1 MTFDPTMALAVAGN
15 IASSS
20 EYNKVVNNVLDLD
33 SRVSG
38 LSLTQPYVHLYQSST
53 GTQTIANTTPTA
65 VTFNAEV
72 IDNPAGT
79 GFHSTVSNIS
89 RVTPT
94 VAGRYFLVGG
104 VCFPAAGTGSF
115 VAQFRKNGAVVLGAA
130 PYQDKQ
136 LYTSSFIAL
145 MAQSHATLV
154 ANGTTDYFELWTN
167 QNSGGN
173 LTTFSNTTDQHSYL
187 IAFYLGAS

>member
-1 MTFDPTMALAVAGN
+1 MTFVAMANAVSGQ

-20 EYNKVVNNVLDLD
+20 EYNKVVSNVYDLD
-33 SRVSG
+33 SRVTG
-38 LSLTQPYVHLYQSST
+38 LSAASPYVHLYQSST

-65 VTFNAEV
+65 ITFNAEV
-72 IDNPAGT
+72 IDNPSGS
-79 GFHSTVSNIS
+79 GFHSTVSNTS

-94 VAGRYFLVGG
+94 VAGRYFLMGG

-115 VAQFRKNGAVVLGAA
+115 NAQFRKNGAVVLGAA
-130 PYQDKQ
+130 TYQDKQ
-136 LYTSSFIAL
+136 LYTSGFVAL
-145 MAQSHATLV
+145 SAQCTATLV
-154 ANGTTDYFELWTN
+154 ANGTTDYFELFTN

-173 LTTFSNTTDQHSYL
+173 LTTFSNTTDQHSFL

>member
-1 MTFDPTMALAVAGN
+1 MAFVPMANAVSGT
-15 IASSS
+15 IASST
-20 EYNKVVNNVLDLD
+20 EYNKVVSNVYDLD

-38 LSLTQPYVHLYQSST
+38 ISLTRPYVHLYQSST
-53 GTQTIANTTPTA
+53 GTQTVANVTPTA

-89 RVTPT
+89 RVVPT

-104 VCFPAAGTGSF
+104 VCYPAAGTGSF
-115 VAQFRKNGAVVLGAA
+115 NAQFRKNGAVVLGAA

-136 LYTSSFIAL
+136 LYTSGSVAL
-145 MAQSHATLV
+145 SAQCHATLT
-154 ANGTTDYFELWTN
+154 ANGTTDYFELWTS

-173 LTTFSNTTDQHSYL
+173 LTTFSNATDQHSFL

>member
-1 MTFDPTMALAVAGN
+1 MPFVPMAYAVNGN
-15 IASSS
+15 VASST
-20 EYNKVVNNVLDLD
+20 EYNKVVDNVLDLD

-38 LSLTQPYVHLYQSST
+38 LSLTRPYVHLYQSNT
-53 GTQTIANTTPTA
+53 GTQSVANTTATA
-65 VTFNAEV
+65 ITFDAEV
-72 IDNPAGT
+72 IDNPSGT

-89 RVTPT
+89 RVIPT

-115 VAQFRKNGAVVLGAA
+115 LAQFRKNGAVVLGAA

-136 LYTSSFIAL
+136 LYTSGFVAL
-145 MAQSHATLV
+145 TAQCHATLT

-167 QNSGGN
+167 QNSGGS
-173 LTTFSNTTDQHSYL
+173 LSTFSNTTDQHSFL

>member
-1 MTFDPTMALAVAGN
+1 MPFVPMAYAVSGTV
-15 IASSS
+15 ASSS
-20 EYNKVVNNVLDLD
+20 DYNDVVDNVLDLD

-38 LSLTQPYVHLYQSST
+38 ISLTRPYVHLYQSST
-53 GTQTIANTTPTA
+53 GTQTVANTTPTA
-65 VTFNAEV
+65 ITFNAEV

-115 VAQFRKNGAVVLGAA
+115 LSQFRKNGAVVLGAGT
-130 PYQDKQ
+130 YQDKQ
-136 LYTSSFIAL
+136 LYTSGFVAL
-145 MAQSHATLV
+145 TSQCHATFT

-173 LTTFSNTTDQHSYL
+173 LTTFSNATDQHSFL

>member
-1 MTFDPTMALAVAGN
+1 MAFVPMANAVTGT

-20 EYNKVVNNVLDLD
+20 EYNKVVANVYDLD
-33 SRVSG
+33 SRVAG
-38 LSLTQPYVHLYQSST
+38 LSMTRPYVQVYQSST

-65 VTFNAEV
+65 ITFNAEV

-89 RVTPT
+89 RITPT
-94 VAGRYFLVGG
+94 VAGRYFVWGQ

-115 VAQFRKNGAVVLGAA
+115 LAQIRRNGAVVLGAA

-136 LYTSSFIAL
+136 LYSSGFVAL
-145 MAQSHATLV
+145 SAQCHATIV
-154 ANGTTDYFELWTN
+154 CNGTTDYFELWTN

-173 LTTFSNTTDQHSYL
+173 LTTFSNATDQHSGL